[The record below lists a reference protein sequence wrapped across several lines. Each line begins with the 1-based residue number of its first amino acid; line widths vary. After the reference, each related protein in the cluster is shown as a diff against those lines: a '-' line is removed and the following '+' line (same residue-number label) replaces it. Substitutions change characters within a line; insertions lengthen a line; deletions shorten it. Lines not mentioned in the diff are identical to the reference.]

1 MAVRGAMMTWVWG
14 CTAMGPLISTEAGAM
29 EAEAMVAE
37 ATEAEAMEAG
47 AMVAEAMVVVAME
60 VEAMVARHP
69 GTESGISRCGG
80 SDLSV

>member
-1 MAVRGAMMTWVWG
+1 MAEAMAVRGAMMTWVWG

-37 ATEAEAMEAG
+37 A
-47 AMVAEAMVVVAME
+47 ME
-60 VEAMVARHP
+60 VEAMEARHP